1 MTKRMSRSIGAVA
14 LSVGLSVC
22 LIASWPH
29 AGSAQN
35 ADNSVCY
42 TSVGE
47 RIKKIADTFAVH
59 AKPAGNTSQWQ
70 AWDRRF
76 WARTERLVK
85 DVNERAKTGT
95 AEPMIQYD
103 LYMASSRAMLRRSG
117 AVRATGTICTRS
129 QIRACRSRNYSAPS
143 SVTPERLAEIVLEN
157 TLRQLPDLPR
167 CQAQPPAKQPRRS
180 PNRRFHNV

>member
-1 MTKRMSRSIGAVA
+1 MTKRMSHSVRAVA
-14 LSVGLSVC
+14 LSASLGMC

-35 ADNSVCY
+35 THASVCY
-42 TSVGE
+42 TSLGE
-47 RIKKIADTFAVH
+47 RIKKVADTFAIH
-59 AKPAGNTSQWQ
+59 AKPAGSTGQWE

-85 DVNERAKTGT
+85 DVNERAKAGT

-117 AVRATGTICTRS
+117 TVQATGMLCTRS
-129 QIRACRSRNYSAPS
+129 QMRTCRSRTYSASS
-143 SVTPERLAEIVLEN
+143 SVTPERFSEIVLEN

-167 CQAQPPAKQPRRS
+167 CQVQAPGKQPRRS

>member
-1 MTKRMSRSIGAVA
+1 DRSREALVRHPRGPREHFYADRARLHRHARSFTDAACRRQPHAQSPERRSARVMTKRMSRSIGAVA

-76 WARTERLVK
+76 WARTERLV
-85 DVNERAKTGT
+85 
-95 AEPMIQYD
+95 
-103 LYMASSRAMLRRSG
+103 
-117 AVRATGTICTRS
+117 
-129 QIRACRSRNYSAPS
+129 
-143 SVTPERLAEIVLEN
+143 
-157 TLRQLPDLPR
+157 
-167 CQAQPPAKQPRRS
+167 
-180 PNRRFHNV
+180 